1 MPKRRL
7 RLPSPALVIALIALT
22 LVLGGTAVAAS
33 TAKPLNKKSVT
44 KLVKKLAPKLSVKHA
59 KSANS
64 AAAAVSAT
72 HATSADS
79 ATSATTAASAT
90 GLAGP
95 LASGQTERGV
105 FGLAGHETTAG
116 DFVSETGITFPI
128 PLAAAPAF
136 NVVVGATP
144 TTKCPG
150 TLANPTATA
159 GQLCLYTSIDNNVTG
174 LNDDT
179 LEKFG
184 VSVFPTGVAAG
195 NYEVTGSW
203 AVTAP

>member
-1 MPKRRL
+1 MQRRRL
-7 RLPSPALVIALIALT
+7 RLPSPAIVIAMIALS
-22 LVLGGTAVAAS
+22 LVLGGTAIAAGTS
-33 TAKPLNKKSVT
+33 APLSKKQVT

-59 KSANS
+59 KTANT
-64 AAAAVSAT
+64 AAAAAAAA

-90 GLAGP
+90 GLPGP

-105 FGLAGHETTAG
+105 FGVAGNEAG
-116 DFVSETGITFPI
+116 ASDFISETGISFPI
-128 PLAAAPAF
+128 PLAAVPAF
-136 NVVVGATP
+136 NVVTGAP

-150 TLANPTATA
+150 TVANPTATA
-159 GQLCLYTSIDNNVTG
+159 GQLCLYTSFLTNATG
-174 LNDDT
+174 ITFDT

-184 VSVFPTGVAAG
+184 VSVFPTGVAVG
-195 NYEVTGSW
+195 NYEVVGAW